1 MTKGELPQEG
11 FVRLEQVLEVIPV
24 SKSTWF
30 RGIQSGRF
38 PASVKLGM
46 RASGWRVEEIRNL
59 LSLIDKEVEGEF
71 IN

>member
-1 MTKGELPQEG
+1 MMKGQLPEEG

-38 PASVKLGM
+38 PKPVKLGA
-46 RASGWRVEEIRNL
+46 RASAWRVNEIIAI
-59 LSLIDKEVEGEF
+59 SDKL
-71 IN
+71 